1 VSQVLTVYLS
11 GFLITAVATIGGSVH
26 FSDPR
31 TPVSPVTRLVVA
43 VLAGALWPV
52 IAVGALLLIA
62 AVPLLES
69 LGTAPAN
76 KIKTAKGHR
85 SGDNAPRG
93 PDATDTDP
101 RRPDLV
107 LTG

>member
-1 VSQVLTVYLS
+1 MLTVYLC
-11 GFLITAVATIGGSVH
+11 GALITAVAAIGGSAH

-31 TPVSPVTRLVVA
+31 TPVSPVTRVVVA

-69 LGTAPAN
+69 LGTAPAA
-76 KIKTAKGHR
+76 KIKTAKRHR
-85 SGDNAPRG
+85 DSDNASRA
-93 PDATDTDP
+93 PDANNGDSDP
-101 RRPDLV
+101 RPDLV